1 MTQAI
6 VSWAEIEFAQAAAG
20 GAAGALTAAG
30 TATAAFVGATA
41 VTVNAG
47 ALTAAGTA
55 TASFV
60 GATAV
65 TVAAGALTAAG
76 AATVAAAG
84 TGVRPGALTAAGSA
98 TLDLRG
104 AAIGAGAFTAAGAA
118 TVAVAGTGIRTGA
131 LAVAGSATIDLRGAS
146 TAAGALTAAGSAA
159 VSAVGSGLTFIFLRP
174 DADVIDGGWTNE
186 AGSNVNLFASIDE
199 ATASD
204 ADYIQS
210 APSPA
215 SDVCKISLGD
225 AAFAL
230 VAPVYVRYRYKK
242 DSAAQTMALTV
253 RLLEGTT
260 QRASWTQSNISTA
273 FVTTEQTLSAGELA
287 SIADFN
293 NLFLEFTATAS

>member
-1 MTQAI
+1 MLRAR
-6 VSWAEIEFAQAAAG
+6 VPRLYVAAAAG
-20 GAAGALTAAG
+20 TGTLSISG
-30 TATAAFVGATA
+30 TATAA
-41 VTVNAG
+41 
-47 ALTAAGTA
+47 
-55 TASFV
+55 FV

-76 AATVAAAG
+76 SAAVAFTG
-84 TGVRPGALTAAGSA
+84 TGIRTGALTAAGSA
-98 TLDLRG
+98 TV
-104 AAIGAGAFTAAGAA
+104 AIT
-118 TVAVAGTGIRTGA
+118 GTGIRTGA
-131 LAVAGSATIDLRGAS
+131 LTVAGSATLSFAS
-146 TAAGALTAAGSAA
+146 GVSAVVSGALTAAGATT
-159 VSAVGSGLTFIFLRP
+159 VSVVGSGFAFIFLRP
-174 DADVIDGGWTNE
+174 DADVTDGGWTNE

-199 ATASD
+199 ASASD

-210 APSPA
+210 APNPA

-225 AAFAL
+225 SAFAL

-260 QRASWTQSNISTA
+260 PRASWTQSNISTS

-287 SIADFN
+287 AITDFN